1 MERLIVSG
9 RNAAPFTF
17 DWRERIDL
25 SDRIILA
32 FGGAGNLG
40 EIFLYAAAHCG
51 AQVAIADLAPNDEG
65 QAVLFEEKLQ
75 SIARNVAD
83 LSPHGPPA
91 VYFADVTNLHDVLD
105 VFSDIGDAMGGVDV
119 AVDFAGITHPP
130 FDLVNGEPDWMLE
143 QFRRVVEVNLTG
155 AFIVTL
161 AAARH
166 MVPRRRGHIIHLCS
180 SASRLSLYAT
190 YAYNATKHGVEGLVK
205 TAATQL
211 APFGV
216 RVNGIAPGTVETNL
230 NRSLLRDEDGNYRPR
245 ARSILAHTPSK
256 RFATR
261 QGVAETLVA
270 MCLEQRHFTGNVVFA
285 DDGYNVEGH
294 SWPEGNVALYSS
306 SEALQELFCQL
317 EMAYPRSPVLGAETV
332 EKDAP
337 IVIASRLEAS
347 VDDAH

>member
-9 RNAAPFTF
+9 RNAVPFTF

-25 SDRIILA
+25 SDKIILA

-40 EIFLYAAAHCG
+40 ETFLYAAAHCG
-51 AQVAIADLAPNDEG
+51 ARIAIADLAPNDKD
-65 QAVLFEEKLQ
+65 QAVLFEQKLQ
-75 SIARNVAD
+75 GIARNIAD
-83 LSPHGPPA
+83 LSLHGPPA
-91 VYFADVTNLHDVLD
+91 VYFADVTNLQDVLD
-105 VFSDIGDAMGGVDV
+105 VFSDVGDAMGGVDV
-119 AVDFAGITHPP
+119 TVDFAGIAHPP
-130 FDLVNGEPDWMLE
+130 FDLVNGEPDWMLG
-143 QFRRVVEVNLTG
+143 QFRRVVDVNLTG

-190 YAYNATKHGVEGLVK
+190 YGYNATKHGVEGLVK

-230 NRSLLRDEDGNYRPR
+230 NRGLLRDENGDYRPR

-261 QGVAETLVA
+261 QGVAETLMA

-294 SWPEGNVALYSS
+294 SWPEGNIALYRS
-306 SEALQELFCQL
+306 SEALRELFSQL
-317 EMAYPRSPVLGAETV
+317 EAAYPRSPESGARAV
-332 EKDAP
+332 ENDAP
-337 IVIASRLEAS
+337 MVTCSRSELS
-347 VDDAH
+347 VDDVH

>member
-17 DWRERIDL
+17 DWQDCIDL
-25 SDRIILA
+25 SERVILA

-40 EIFLYAAAHCG
+40 ETFLYAAAQCG
-51 AQVAIADLAPNDEG
+51 AQVAIADVAPDDEDK
-65 QAVLFEEKLQ
+65 AVAFDERL
-75 SIARNVAD
+75 SRIARNIAD

-91 VYFADVTNLHDVLD
+91 VYLVDVTSLRDVLD
-105 VFSDIGDAMGGVDV
+105 VFSTVGDAMGGVDV
-119 AVDFAGITHPP
+119 AIDFAGIAHPP
-130 FDLVNGEPDWMLE
+130 FDLVAGEPGWMLE

-230 NRSLLRDEDGNYRPR
+230 NKALLRYEDGNYRPR

-261 QGVAETLVA
+261 EGVAETLLA

-294 SWPEGNVALYSS
+294 SWPEGNIALYEG
-306 SEALQELFCQL
+306 SEALEKLL
-317 EMAYPRSPVLGAETV
+317 RRV
-332 EKDAP
+332 ESA
-337 IVIASRLEAS
+337 
-347 VDDAH
+347 